1 MTLAPRAERPRRRA
15 MLVLVPVSSMKTRCA
30 GSSEPRLARH
40 SSRAAATSGR
50 SCSAACTVFF
60 EADAVPVVEAP
71 DRAHRDL
78 ETALAQPAPDL
89 LERQVGLFADQTEQ
103 PIAVRRQRG

>member
-1 MTLAPRAERPRRRA
+1 MTRAPRAERPRRRA
-15 MLVLVPVSSMKTRCA
+15 MLVLVPVSSMKTRWA

-60 EADAVPVVEAP
+60 EADAVPVVEPP
-71 DRAHRDL
+71 DRAPRDL
-78 ETALAQPAPDL
+78 DAALAQTATDL
-89 LERQVGLFADQTEQ
+89 LERQVGRFGDKTEQ
-103 PIAVRRQRG
+103 PFAVRRQR